1 MYSYTEESELKLFD
15 KKLKSLKESELLL
28 VTDILG
34 FDVNSSSMLKL
45 IHADLESQ
53 LNEKPE
59 VKSMIEN
66 LADTIAELIAYEC
79 LENEIDLEYD

>member
-1 MYSYTEESELKLFD
+1 M
-15 KKLKSLKESELLL
+15 
-28 VTDILG
+28 TDILG

-79 LENEIDLEYD
+79 FRKLNLILNMMKSQFLS